1 MGGLIFIIVFIV
13 VYYIVFSKGKVRKY
27 LEDKMWNYVTKN
39 GEFSLPKDKWPIKDR
54 WLNLVVYIT
63 FGFIGLMLLFAWLT

>member
-39 GEFSLPKDKWPIKDR
+39 GD
-54 WLNLVVYIT
+54 NLVVYIT
-63 FGFIGLMLLFAWLT
+63 FGFIGVMLLFAWLT